1 MSNTRYL
8 EFDSTY
14 RNRNEW
20 PLPGEFEVLISQT
33 GRKGHLQAVDPVSDA
48 ANITRWTSNEF
59 VVGGGLTATVT
70 VDTIA
75 GTNTLAATS
84 SQQKFIVTSVAGTL
98 QQITNYY
105 NHAIANNTT
114 IGEERRI
121 TAYEYLGLDSGGND
135 RASITIDSAYG
146 NSFALGNT
154 INISDPT
161 DLNDTTFPLFFVP
174 AGRTGSNVYPHHILY
189 NETRSLTVG
198 APVYR
203 IINNYDVITHLLTVD
218 TTQST
223 TETNVSGPVTSWT
236 DTDIYSIRLSAPLV
250 GTVNNNIASNNIVS
264 LILDFPAEQDYFR
277 SSWIRMTSGA
287 SIGEVQRI
295 IRYETFSGNVVAVA
309 GADITLPSGASTSA
323 GYYNGAYFQALG
335 LVRQVIA
342 YDPTT
347 RTITLDSSI
356 AGLAPGDT
364 FAFRSA
370 FISPAFNGTVISGD
384 SFEILYF
391 SYDNMNPFVY
401 TGSQVSQQEMVCY
414 EIRLLKMSLPNKTL
428 NSGFGSRIA
437 FYPYVYIEIANVSGA
452 SAGTKNTIYSNNPNA
467 TRMIFRATIN
477 DVPNPVFSSFVK
489 VSGDDMTQTIKFK
502 PNDNLRFSVHLP
514 NGDIYRTLEEENF
527 APEAPNPEI
536 QISAVFSIK
545 RL

>member
-33 GRKGHLQAVDPVSDA
+33 GRKDHHQAVDPVSDA

-59 VVGGGLTATVT
+59 IVGGGVTLTVT
-70 VDTIA
+70 VDA
-75 GTNTLAATS
+75 FGAPNTLAATS
-84 SQQKFIVTSVAGTL
+84 SQQKFIVTSAAGSL

-114 IGEERRI
+114 ISQEKRI

-146 NSFALGNT
+146 NTFAVGNT

-161 DLNDTTFPLFFVP
+161 DLNDPTLPLYFVP
-174 AGRTGSNVYPHHILY
+174 NGKIGSNVYPHHLLY
-189 NETRSLTVG
+189 NETRSLAVG
-198 APVYR
+198 TPVYR
-203 IINNYDVITHLLTVD
+203 VINNYDVITHLLRVD
-218 TTQST
+218 TTQSIV
-223 TETNVSGPVTSWT
+223 ETNVSGPVTSWA
-236 DTDIYSIRLSAPLV
+236 DTHVYSIRLAAPLV
-250 GTVNNNIASNNIVS
+250 GTVNNNIASNNVVS
-264 LILDFPAEQDYFR
+264 LILDFPTEQDYFR

-295 IRYETFSGNVVAVA
+295 VRYETFSGNVVNVA
-309 GADITLPSGASTSA
+309 GTDITLPPGASTSA

-342 YDPTT
+342 YDPST
-347 RTITLDSSI
+347 RTITLDSAI
-356 AGLAPGDT
+356 AGLAPGNS

-370 FISPAFNGTVISGD
+370 FVSPSFNGTVISGD

-414 EIRLLKMSLPNKTL
+414 EIKLLKMSLPNKTL

-452 SAGTKNTIYSNNPNA
+452 NAGTKNTIYSNNPNA
-467 TRMIFRATIN
+467 TRMVFRATIN

-502 PNDNLRFSVHLP
+502 PNDNLRFSVRLS
-514 NGDIYRTLEEENF
+514 NGDIYQTLEQENF
-527 APEAPNPEI
+527 SPKAPNPEI